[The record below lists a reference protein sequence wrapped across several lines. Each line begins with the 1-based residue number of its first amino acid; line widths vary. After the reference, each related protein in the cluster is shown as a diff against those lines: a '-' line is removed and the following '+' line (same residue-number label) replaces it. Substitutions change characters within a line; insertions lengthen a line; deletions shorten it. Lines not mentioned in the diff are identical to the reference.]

1 MAPYNQL
8 SGRMDIYFRPHL
20 KTKKENRERLKK
32 IKIKKSQSLS
42 TLVARVDSI

>member
-32 IKIKKSQSLS
+32 KKKSQSLS